1 MCYPNLDSTFL
12 FWGEMMMV
20 KIAVTSDN
28 HLDLNKVALAPTI
41 KQQAA
46 YLKSHDVDYYLIAG
60 DLFNDFQKSV
70 DYVNQLAEEVSPIHV
85 FFIAGNHDMIKGVS
99 YDELENGRWPGYL
112 NNQFVDIAGTDYRIV
127 GINGWYDYTFATNE
141 DKTED
146 EFHRWKMA
154 YWIDGL
160 ISQPMSDPDRERIVI
175 EQLRKQLDSAK
186 LAGKKV
192 IIMTH
197 FVPNQHFIHYT
208 NDFRFWNMAN
218 AMMGSLKFQK
228 LIEAY
233 QVDMVIFGH
242 IHQRLQPITIGATT
256 YYNAAVGYHNHRHN
270 EWQTDHFISEWENQL
285 KTFEIF

>member
-12 FWGEMMMV
+12 FWGENVMV

-28 HLDLNKVALAPTI
+28 HLDLNKVALADTI
-41 KQQAA
+41 KQQATF
-46 YLKSHDVDYYLIAG
+46 LQDQGVDDYLIAG

-70 DYVNQLAEEVSPIHV
+70 DYVQQLSAAVAPIRV

-99 YDELENGRWPGYL
+99 YDELENGQWPGYL
-112 NNQFVDIAGTDYRIV
+112 NNQFFDVPQTDYRII
-127 GINGWYDYTFATNE
+127 GMNGWYDYTFAVNE

-160 ISQPMSDPDRERIVI
+160 ISQPMSDPEREQIVLS
-175 EQLRKQLDSAK
+175 ELTQQLQNAQS
-186 LAGKKV
+186 AGKKV
-192 IIMTH
+192 ILMTH

-218 AMMGSLKFQK
+218 AMMGSLHFQK
-228 LIEAY
+228 LIEDY
-233 QVDMVIFGH
+233 QVERVVFGH
-242 IHQRLQPITIGATT
+242 IHQRLVPIRLKATT

-270 EWQTDHFISEWENQL
+270 EWQTNDFIAEWAKQL
-285 KTFEIF
+285 KMFQIF